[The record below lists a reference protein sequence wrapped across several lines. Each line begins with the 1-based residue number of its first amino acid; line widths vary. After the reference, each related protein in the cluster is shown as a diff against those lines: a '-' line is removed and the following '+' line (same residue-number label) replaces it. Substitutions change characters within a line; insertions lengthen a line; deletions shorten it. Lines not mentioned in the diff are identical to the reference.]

1 MKHLLLLLP
10 LLWLL
15 TSCNSSSEN
24 DHQIHDT
31 TIKPQWITNAFQT
44 LTSTDYP
51 HLKAI
56 SWWHE
61 NWENEDGT
69 YSLLRLDSSQA
80 AVLAYQEGVS
90 NPVFTTVP
98 QFQNNKLVESD
109 AIYHAAFP
117 DFGGEEENVTT
128 TAITEFEALAHKEIV
143 WAYFS
148 NNWMHGIRFP
158 KEAASRIKN
167 IGKIPFIR
175 MMPRSQ
181 FEENVH
187 ESTFT
192 LQHIIDGTFDTN
204 LTQWAHDAKAFGSPL
219 LVEFGTEMN
228 GEWFSWNAV
237 YNGKEEG
244 GDTFQDAYRHI
255 IDLFREVGVDN
266 VTWFFHINAYSYPET
281 PWNAMQ
287 RYYPGD
293 DYIDWLGVS
302 IYGSL
307 DSQEPYQEFKEIL
320 DDIYPDLV
328 ALSPNKPIAVLE
340 FSITEY

>member
-1 MKHLLLLLP
+1 MRFLLLLLP
-10 LLWLL
+10 LLWLF
-15 TSCNSSSEN
+15 TSCNNSATHNNSK
-24 DHQIHDT
+24 
-31 TIKPQWITNAFQT
+31 IKSQWISNAFET
-44 LTSTDYP
+44 LTSADYP
-51 HLKAI
+51 NLKAI

-80 AVLAYQEGVS
+80 AVVAYRQGVS
-90 NPVFTTVP
+90 NPVFTAIP
-98 QFQNNKLVESD
+98 QFQHKKLIASD
-109 AIYHAAFP
+109 TIYHAAFP

-128 TAITEFEALAHKEIV
+128 AAIAEFEALAQKQIL

-158 KEAASRIKN
+158 QEAASRIKSM
-167 IGKIPFIR
+167 GKIPFIR

-181 FEENVH
+181 FEENIQ
-187 ESTFT
+187 ETTFT
-192 LQHIIDGTFDTN
+192 LQHIIDGTFDAN
-204 LTQWAHDAKAFGSPL
+204 LTQWARDAKAFDSPL

-228 GEWFSWNAV
+228 GEWFSWNAI
-237 YNGKEEG
+237 YNGKEDG
-244 GDTFQDAYRHI
+244 GMIFQHAYRHI
-255 IDLFREVGVDN
+255 IDLFREVGVEN
-266 VTWFFHINAYSYPET
+266 VTWFFHTNAYSYPNT
-281 PWNAMQ
+281 QWNAIQ

-302 IYGSL
+302 IYGAL
-307 DSQEPYQEFKEIL
+307 NAHEPYQEFKEIL
-320 DDIYPDLV
+320 DDVYPDLV